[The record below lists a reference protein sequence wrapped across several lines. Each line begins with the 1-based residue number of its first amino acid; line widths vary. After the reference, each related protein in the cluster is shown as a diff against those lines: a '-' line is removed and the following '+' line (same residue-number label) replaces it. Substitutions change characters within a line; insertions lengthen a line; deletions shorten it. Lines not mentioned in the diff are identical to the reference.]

1 MSQYADGG
9 LLATKPYAASASY
22 IDRMSDYCGNCRF
35 DPKLKAGEGACPWNA
50 LYWDFIARHQDRFAA
65 NHRMRVI
72 VASWKNKTADEQ
84 QALREAAADHLAA
97 LTGYAG

>member
-50 LYWDFIARHQDRFAA
+50 LYWDFIARHQDRFAT